1 MAQEHVFDLRA
12 QHNKITSFVERLH
25 ARHSGALWPNIL
37 AVAFRQERERDD
49 RRRKRER
56 ALQGEVTG
64 KRKQNEEVR
73 EER

>member
-1 MAQEHVFDLRA
+1 MAQEHIFDLRS

-25 ARHSGALWPNIL
+25 IRQSGALWPNIL

-49 RRRKRER
+49 RRRERER

-64 KRKQNEEVR
+64 KRKESEEVR